1 MGERNTEFCGR
12 ILIFLSQAFP
22 LGERSGVNLR
32 GEYGPPWDGPVAKP
46 AKPKGK
52 EGEDKDKMAVDESP
66 EALEEAKKE
75 GTPSSFKIPHARYRL
90 TFCRLLL
97 HILVAS
103 AAVRST
109 ECVRGP
115 SSLSGLQGISEQ
127 GSAVHQG
134 GHRQGARHD
143 GK

>member
-1 MGERNTEFCGR
+1 MGEKNTEFCGR

-46 AKPKGK
+46 VKPKR

-66 EALEEAKKE
+66 EVLEEAKKE
-75 GTPSSFKIPHARYRL
+75 GTSSSFKFLSPCSLEAY
-90 TFCRLLL
+90 RLLL
-97 HILVAS
+97 HVLVAA

-115 SSLSGLQGISEQ
+115 SSLPRLQRIGQQ
-127 GSAVHQG
+127 GPTLHQG
-134 GHRQGARHD
+134 GHRKRARYD
-143 GK
+143 GQ